1 MSIEAAISDK
11 PDDIDAYFAR
21 IGYSGPREATLAV
34 LQALVSRHAATI
46 PFENLDVML
55 KRPIQLDQSSL
66 YGKLVGK
73 RRGGYCFEH
82 NLLLLDVLRRMGLG
96 AVGLAARVQWGAP
109 AGTIRPRTHML
120 LRVDLAEGPYLADVG
135 FGGPTPTAPLALQA
149 GSEQATPHGSFRLIA
164 AGGEFDLEARL
175 GKAWTSLYRFS
186 LQEQMAVD
194 CEVANWFTSTHP
206 NSLFVNHL
214 IAARSDPAAR
224 YTLFDNKFRIHNRE
238 GTTERRILRGARE
251 FGEVLA
257 RHFGIA
263 SIGADDI
270 AAIAAT
276 AEAQAAHPSP
286 FDGGY
291 NVETEQTEWINRLST
306 TSPAG

>member
-1 MSIEAAISDK
+1 MSDK
-11 PDDIDAYFAR
+11 PDDIDAYCAR

-34 LQALVSRHAATI
+34 LQTLVARHSAAI
-46 PFENLDVML
+46 PFENLGVLL
-55 KRPIQLDQSSL
+55 KRPIRLDLPSL
-66 YGKLVGK
+66 YAKLVGK

-82 NLLLLDVLRRMGLG
+82 NLLLLDVVRRIGFS
-96 AVGLAARVQWGAP
+96 AVGLAARVKWGRP
-109 AGTIRPRTHML
+109 AGTIGPRTHML

-135 FGGPTPTAPLALQA
+135 FGGPAPTAPLALRA
-149 GSEQATPHGSFRLIA
+149 GNEQATPHGSFRLVA

-175 GKAWTSLYRFS
+175 GEAWASLYRFS
-186 LQEQMAVD
+186 PQEQMAVD
-194 CEVANWFTSTHP
+194 YEVANWFTSTHP

-214 IAARSDPAAR
+214 IAARLDPVAR
-224 YTLFDNKFRIHNRE
+224 YTLFNNKFSVRNRD
-238 GTTERRILRGARE
+238 GTTERRTLNDVPE

-276 AEAQAAHPSP
+276 AKVQAAHPSP
-286 FDGGY
+286 FDGG
-291 NVETEQTEWINRLST
+291 
-306 TSPAG
+306 